1 MGTKYRKREETQEF
15 HENFIEEQFAL
26 CELSNDVDFDYQ
38 QKIRNAFRYQVRGYC
53 FELPPPCSRYGRGCF
68 SCPYVKCR
76 ENEEYDK
83 DQFYNSETDEYDY
96 DPDINRFA
104 RLSDTLF
111 ELADFDVNRD
121 HLQVDEIP
129 PKIDSG
135 RSLDSLLAVL
145 AEGTKMTMV

>member
-1 MGTKYRKREETQEF
+1 MK
-15 HENFIEEQFAL
+15 I
-26 CELSNDVDFDYQ
+26 DF
-38 QKIRNAFRYQVRGYC
+38 K
-53 FELPPPCSRYGRGCF
+53 E
-68 SCPYVKCR
+68 
-76 ENEEYDK
+76 
-83 DQFYNSETDEYDY
+83 QFYNSETDEYDY

-111 ELADFDVNRD
+111 ELADFDADRD

-145 AEGTKMTMV
+145 AEGVKMVTV